1 MDQHVT
7 WQLALWSLALAFVLS
22 TLVAWVY
29 ELTYQGLSYSRT
41 FVQSLSL
48 GGMLAAMVML
58 AIGNDIARGL
68 GLMGALSVVRFRAS
82 LKEPRDL
89 LFMFASLSIGV
100 ACGVQSYPV
109 AAIGTLLFCIAA
121 VYVGWSSFGSRLQ
134 FDAVLRLQLPVNPE
148 LSGRLEKLLEQH
160 CSNHALLNLRDLGAG
175 SQEYAYQLKLEG
187 PTARAALL
195 ADVGKLEGATGVT
208 FLAQDRSVEV

>member
-22 TLVAWVY
+22 TLVAWAY

-41 FVQSLSL
+41 FVHSLAL
-48 GGMLAAMVML
+48 GGMLSAMVML

-89 LFMFASLSIGV
+89 LFMFASLSVGV

-109 AAIGTLLFCIAA
+109 AAMGTLLFCLAA
-121 VYVGWSSFGSRLQ
+121 IYVSWSSFGTRLQ
-134 FDAVLRLQLPVNPE
+134 YDAVLRLELPFTPE
-148 LSGRLEKLLEQH
+148 RAAELEKLLNEH
-160 CSNHALLNLRDLGAG
+160 CADHALLNLRDLGNGA
-175 SQEYAYQLKLEG
+175 QEHAYQLKLDD
-187 PTARAALL
+187 PVRRTALL
-195 ADVGKLEGATGVT
+195 AAVGKLEGAHGIT
-208 FLAQDRSVEV
+208 FLAQDRTVEV

>member
-7 WQLALWSLALAFVLS
+7 WQLAVWSLALAFVLS
-22 TLVAWVY
+22 TMVAWAY

-41 FVQSLSL
+41 FVHSLAL
-48 GGMLAAMVML
+48 GGMLSAMVML

-89 LFMFASLSIGV
+89 LFMFASLSVGV

-109 AAIGTLLFCIAA
+109 AAMGTLLFCLAA
-121 VYVGWSSFGSRLQ
+121 IYTGWSSFGTRLQ
-134 FDAVLRLQLPVNPE
+134 YDAVLRLQLPFTPE
-148 LSGRLEKLLEQH
+148 RALELEKVLTAH
-160 CSNHALLNLRDLGAG
+160 CANHALLNLRDLGSGA
-175 SQEYAYQLKLEG
+175 QEHAYQLKLDD
-187 PTARAALL
+187 PAARTALL
-195 ADVGKLEGATGVT
+195 AAVSKLEGARGIT
-208 FLAQDRSVEV
+208 FLAQDRTVEV

>member
-68 GLMGALSVVRFRAS
+68 GLMGALSVVRFRSS

-89 LFMFASLSIGV
+89 LFMFASLAIGV
-100 ACGVQSYPV
+100 ACGVQAYPV
-109 AAIGTLLFCIAA
+109 AAMGTLLFCIAA

-134 FDAVLRLQLPVNPE
+134 FDAVLRLQLPVSGE
-148 LSGRLEKLLEQH
+148 LAARLEKLLEQH
-160 CSNHALLNLRDLGAG
+160 CQSHALLNLRDLGGG
-175 SQEYAYQLKLEG
+175 SQEHAYQLKLEG
-187 PTARAALL
+187 PAARAALL
-195 ADVGKLEGATGVT
+195 SDVGKREGATGVT